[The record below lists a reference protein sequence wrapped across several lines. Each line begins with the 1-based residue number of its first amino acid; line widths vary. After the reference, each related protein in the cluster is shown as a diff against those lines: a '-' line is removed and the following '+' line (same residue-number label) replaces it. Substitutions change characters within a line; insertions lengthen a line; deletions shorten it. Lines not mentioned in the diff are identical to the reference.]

1 MGEPAAT
8 AALLAAIGVLLVL
21 AGLASPL
28 SSRLGVPAL
37 VVFLGLGMLAG
48 SEGVGGIPFDD
59 YSLAFRLGTIALVLI
74 LFDGALN
81 TAPTALRRAAVP
93 AGLLSTVSV
102 VATAALVAGF
112 GIALGLEPA
121 IALLV
126 GAVVSSTDAA
136 ATFTVLRSSGVRLRE
151 STAATLEVES
161 GVNDPMAIL
170 LTMVATEIAL
180 GHAIGPGGI
189 ALLFVQQF
197 GVGGV
202 VGVGTGYAARGLLR
216 HVQLPAAGLYPVLTL
231 AIAFLSF
238 GIATLLGG
246 SGFVAVYATGLVLAA
261 GAIPYGAGVRRVHD
275 ALAWL
280 SQIMM
285 FTLLGLLVFP
295 TRLVPTLGVGLA
307 IALFLAV
314 VARPLAVAPVLA
326 ALRVPRHEL
335 AFISWVGLRGAVP
348 IILGAYPAVAGYAQ
362 GDELFHLVFFVVLA
376 SSFVPGA
383 TVGWVARRL
392 GIADPSPHTTP
403 VSIELVSLRELP
415 GDFVWYHV
423 SRASAVEEAFVR
435 DLPLPDGCLV
445 TLIVRDADRSGGKAS
460 QVVVPRGSTQFVA
473 GDQVC
478 IFVLPEGRELLDL
491 LFGGP
496 AETD

>member
-8 AALLAAIGVLLVL
+8 AALLAAVGILLVL

-28 SSRLGVPAL
+28 SSRLGVPVL

-59 YSLAFRLGTIALVLI
+59 YGLAFRLGTIALVLI

-81 TAPTALRRAAVP
+81 TAPTVLRRAALP
-93 AGLLSTVSV
+93 AGLLATVSV
-102 VATAALVAGF
+102 VATAGLVALAGL
-112 GIALGLEPA
+112 ALGLSPA
-121 IALLV
+121 MALLV

-161 GVNDPMAIL
+161 GLNDPMAIL
-170 LTMVATEIAL
+170 LTMIATELAL
-180 GHAIGPGGI
+180 GHQVGAGGV
-189 ALLFVQQF
+189 ALLLVGQF

-202 VGVGTGYAARGLLR
+202 IGVGSGYAARELLR

-231 AIAFLSF
+231 AVAFLSF
-238 GIATLLGG
+238 GLATLLEG

-261 GAIPYGAGVRRVHD
+261 GPLPYGAGVRRVHD

-280 SQIMM
+280 AQIMM
-285 FTLLGLLVFP
+285 FALLGLLVFP
-295 TRLVPTLGVGLA
+295 SRLVPALGVGLA
-307 IALFLAV
+307 LALFLAC
-314 VARPLAVAPVLA
+314 VARPLAVAPILA
-326 ALRVPRHEL
+326 ALRVPRREN

-348 IILGAYPAVAGYAQ
+348 IILGAYPAVNGFAQ
-362 GDELFHLVFFVVLA
+362 GDEVFHLVFFVVLA

-383 TVGWVARRL
+383 TVGWVAQRL
-392 GIADPSPHTTP
+392 GLAAEGPPAAAAS
-403 VSIELVSLRELP
+403 VELVSLRELP

-423 SRASAVEEAFVR
+423 SPASAVADTHVR

-445 TLIVRDADRSGGKAS
+445 TLIVRERD
-460 QVVVPRGSTQFVA
+460 VVVPRGSTELLP
-473 GDQVC
+473 GDEVC
-478 IFVLPEGRELLDL
+478 VFILPAERGLLDL
-491 LFGGP
+491 LFGG
-496 AETD
+496 ATEAS

>member
-48 SEGVGGIPFDD
+48 SEGIGGIPFDD
-59 YSLAFRLGTIALVLI
+59 YALAFRLGTIALVLI

-81 TAPTALRRAAVP
+81 TAPAVLRRAALP
-93 AGLLSTVSV
+93 AGLLATVSV
-102 VATAALVAGF
+102 VATAALMAGF
-112 GIALGLEPA
+112 GVLLGLDPMV
-121 IALLV
+121 ALLV
-126 GAVVSSTDAA
+126 GVVVSSTDAA
-136 ATFTVLRSSGVRLRE
+136 ATFAVLRGSGVRLRE
-151 STAATLEVES
+151 TTAATLEVES

-170 LTMVATEIAL
+170 LTMVATELAL
-180 GHAIGPGGI
+180 GHAIGAGGVG
-189 ALLFVQQF
+189 LLFVQQF
-197 GVGGV
+197 GLGGA
-202 VGVGTGYAARGLLR
+202 VGVGSGFAARGLLR
-216 HVQLPAAGLYPVLTL
+216 AVQLPAAGLYPVLTL
-231 AIAFLSF
+231 AVAFLSF

-261 GAIPYGAGVRRVHD
+261 SAIPYGAGVRRVHD

-295 TRLVPTLGVGLA
+295 SRLVPALGIGNA
-307 IALFLAV
+307 IALFLAC

-326 ALRVPRHEL
+326 ALRVPRHET

-348 IILGAYPAVAGYAQ
+348 IILGAYPVVAGYAR

-383 TVGWVARRL
+383 TVGPVARWL
-392 GIADPSPHTTP
+392 GIAEPRPPAAP
-403 VSIELVSLRELP
+403 VRVELVSLRELP

-423 SRASAVEEAFVR
+423 ASASAVAEAFVR
-435 DLPLPDGCLV
+435 DLPLPEGCLV
-445 TLIVRDADRSGGKAS
+445 TLVLRGRD
-460 QVVVPRGSTQFVA
+460 VVVPRGSTQLVA

-478 IFVLPEGRELLDL
+478 VFVLPEGRALLDL
-491 LFGGP
+491 LFGGT
-496 AETD
+496 AESG

>member
-48 SEGVGGIPFDD
+48 SEGIGGIPFDD
-59 YSLAFRLGTIALVLI
+59 YALAFRLGTIALVLI

-81 TAPTALRRAAVP
+81 TAPAVLRRAALP
-93 AGLLSTVSV
+93 AGLLATVSV
-102 VATAALVAGF
+102 VATAALMAGF
-112 GIALGLEPA
+112 GVLLGLDPMV
-121 IALLV
+121 ALLV
-126 GAVVSSTDAA
+126 GVVVSSTDAA
-136 ATFTVLRSSGVRLRE
+136 ATFAVLRGSGVRLRE
-151 STAATLEVES
+151 TTAATLEVES

-170 LTMVATEIAL
+170 LTMVATELAL
-180 GHAIGPGGI
+180 GHAIGAGGVG
-189 ALLFVQQF
+189 LLFVQQF
-197 GVGGV
+197 GLGGA
-202 VGVGTGYAARGLLR
+202 VGVGSGFAARGLLR
-216 HVQLPAAGLYPVLTL
+216 AVQLPAAGLYPVLTL
-231 AIAFLSF
+231 AVAFLSF

-261 GAIPYGAGVRRVHD
+261 SAIPYGAGVRRVHD

-295 TRLVPTLGVGLA
+295 SRLVPALGIGNA
-307 IALFLAV
+307 IALFLAC

-326 ALRVPRHEL
+326 ALRVPRHET
-335 AFISWVGLRGAVP
+335 AFISWGGLRGAVP
-348 IILGAYPAVAGYAQ
+348 LILGAYPVVAGYAR

-383 TVGWVARRL
+383 TVGPVARWL
-392 GIADPSPHTTP
+392 GIAEPRPPAAP
-403 VSIELVSLRELP
+403 VRVELVSLRELP

-423 SRASAVEEAFVR
+423 ASASAVAEAFVR
-435 DLPLPDGCLV
+435 DLPLPEGCLV
-445 TLIVRDADRSGGKAS
+445 TLVLRGRD
-460 QVVVPRGSTQFVA
+460 VVVPRGSTQLVA

-478 IFVLPEGRELLDL
+478 VFVLPEGRALLDL
-491 LFGGP
+491 LFGGT
-496 AETD
+496 AESG

>member
-1 MGEPAAT
+1 VAELDAT
-8 AALLAAIGVLLVL
+8 AALLAVIGILLVL

-28 SSRLGVPAL
+28 SNRLGVPVL

-48 SEGVGGIPFDD
+48 SEGIGGIPFDQ
-59 YSLAFRLGTIALVLI
+59 YPLAFRLGTIALVLI

-81 TAPTALRRAAVP
+81 TSPEVLRRAALPASVLATLGVLAT
-93 AGLLSTVSV
+93 AGL
-102 VATAALVAGF
+102 VALF
-112 GIALGLEPA
+112 GLALGLSPTMA
-121 IALLV
+121 MLV

-136 ATFTVLRSSGVRLRE
+136 ATFAVLRSSGVRLRQ

-161 GVNDPMAIL
+161 GLNDPMAIL
-170 LTMVATEIAL
+170 LTMVATELAL
-180 GHAIGPGGI
+180 GNVLGLGDV
-189 ALLFVQQF
+189 ALLFARQF

-202 VGVGTGYAARGLLR
+202 VGIGSGLAGRLLLR
-216 HVQLPAAGLYPVLTL
+216 SVRLPAAGLYPVLTL
-231 AIAFLSF
+231 AVAFLSF
-238 GIATLLGG
+238 GIATLFGG

-261 GAIPYGAGVRRVHD
+261 GPLPYGAGVRRVHD

-295 TRLVPTLGVGLA
+295 SRLLPAIGVGLGL
-307 IALFLAV
+307 ALALAF
-314 VARPLAVAPVLA
+314 VARPLAVGALLA
-326 ALRVPRHEL
+326 LLRVPHSEN

-348 IILGAYPAVAGYAQ
+348 IILGAYPVVSGFGA

-383 TVGWVARRL
+383 TVGWAAQKL
-392 GIADPSPHTTP
+392 GLADPGPPAPAAT
-403 VSIELVSLRELP
+403 VELVSLRELP

-423 SRASAVEEAFVR
+423 APASAVAESHVR

-445 TLIVRDADRSGGKAS
+445 TLIVRERD
-460 QVVVPRGSTQFVA
+460 VVVPRGSTPLLP

-478 IFVLPEGRELLDL
+478 VFVLPEGRALLDL
-491 LFGGP
+491 LFGGAADP
-496 AETD
+496 GA